1 MKKIFTLVMLSI
13 LTVMNV
19 NAEETT
25 LWEGEYAID
34 WSSAWEPN
42 NLATP
47 ILTKEEFA
55 KYEIGQKINFYFTTP
70 KVEGYYLVRS
80 G

>member
-42 NLATP
+42 NLA
-47 ILTKEEFA
+47 L
-55 KYEIGQKINFYFTTP
+55 QR
-70 KVEGYYLVRS
+70 LLLR
-80 G
+80 